1 MRRLLPLLLTGALAG
16 LATAPA
22 AAQNMCSPSTAT
34 ATRYAGYPTSS
45 PYSNSGTRIT
55 SNCTGPNVDAGVTP
69 DPYAGMVFPVPG
81 YVYGSTSGAPVLG
94 GYSPIV
100 APSSYAG
107 PSAAAGAD
115 PSAYAPSSSGA
126 SAPASDPSALYG
138 AAAVPSSLGGYPYGG
153 LGAYYGQPGGYPAYG
168 GLGAVGGLGYPA
180 VGPYGVGGYGY
191 SGPSAPGYG
200 YPTPYG
206 AGYGAAPGYPPY
218 PAGYWR

>member
-1 MRRLLPLLLTGALAG
+1 LLPLLLTGALAG

-34 ATRYAGYPTSS
+34 ATRYAGYPGSS

-55 SNCTGPNVDAGVTP
+55 SNCTGPNVDAGVSP

-94 GYSPIV
+94 GYSQIM
-100 APSSYAG
+100 APSSYAA
-107 PSAAAGAD
+107 PSAAGATD
-115 PSAYAPSSSGA
+115 PSAYASSSSGA
-126 SAPASDPSALYG
+126 YAPASDPSALYG

-153 LGAYYGQPGGYPAYG
+153 ASPYGLAAGYPAYG
-168 GLGAVGGLGYPA
+168 GLGAVGGLGYPLA
-180 VGPYGVGGYGY
+180 GPYSMGGYGY
-191 SGPSAPGYG
+191 PGLSTAGYG
-200 YPTPYG
+200 YPAPYG
-206 AGYGAAPGYPPY
+206 AGYGAAPGYAPYPY